1 MTRSE
6 VDEAI
11 VSRVLTELEALTR
24 RNFHRYRV
32 EPMRRRIRWRMASI
46 GESNVDDYV
55 ARLKED
61 AREASLLVSALL
73 IKTTSMFR
81 DRAAFDTLR
90 AELPRLVR
98 QRIAER
104 ATMVRAWV
112 PACSTG
118 QEAFS
123 IALALAEVAEEAG
136 IDWRV
141 VASDIDPTAIEAT
154 RQARIADQDVPAI
167 PDALRDRWLVRA
179 SDGWALAS
187 SISSRLTV
195 AEHDVIAS
203 PVPVPASALFA
214 SFDLVS
220 CRNLLIYLKAF
231 TQAEVCL
238 RLVKS
243 CAPGALLFLG
253 CAETIPQ
260 TLAGHVE
267 LVTRGQPVYRVWG
280 ASEMRLEP

>member
-1 MTRSE
+1 M
-6 VDEAI
+6 DEAT
-11 VSRVLTELEALTR
+11 VSRVLSELETMTR
-24 RNFHRYRV
+24 RDFHRYRV
-32 EPMRRRIRWRMASI
+32 EPMRRRISWRMASI
-46 GESNVDDYV
+46 GVTCVEAYV

-61 AREASLLVSALL
+61 PREASLLVSALL
-73 IKTTSMFR
+73 VKTTSMFR
-81 DRAAFDTLR
+81 DRAAFDALR
-90 AELPRLVR
+90 EELPRLVR
-98 QRIAER
+98 QRVTER

-123 IALALAEVAEEAG
+123 LALSLAEVARDAG

-141 VASDIDPTAIEAT
+141 IASDIDPIALETT
-154 RQARIADQDVPAI
+154 RQARITETDADAI
-167 PDALRDRWLVRA
+167 PETLRERWLVRA
-179 SDGWALAS
+179 SDGWELDAS
-187 SISSRLTV
+187 ITSRLTA

-203 PVPVPASALFA
+203 PVPVPAPALFA

-260 TLAGHVE
+260 TLSSHVE
-267 LVTRGQPVYRVWG
+267 LVTRGQPLYRVWG
-280 ASEMRLEP
+280 ADAARPVR

>member
-1 MTRSE
+1 
-6 VDEAI
+6 
-11 VSRVLTELEALTR
+11 
-24 RNFHRYRV
+24 
-32 EPMRRRIRWRMASI
+32 MRRRISWRMASI
-46 GESNVDDYV
+46 GESSVDDYV
-55 ARLKED
+55 ARLKAD

-73 IKTTSMFR
+73 VKTTSMFR
-81 DRAAFDTLR
+81 DRAAFDALR

-123 IALALAEVAEEAG
+123 IALALAEVAQDAG

-141 VASDIDPTAIEAT
+141 IASDIDPIAIEAT
-154 RQARIADQDVPAI
+154 GQARISEDDARAI
-167 PDALRDRWLVRA
+167 PDALRDRWLART
-179 SDGWALAS
+179 SDGWELDAS
-187 SISSRLTV
+187 ITSRLTV
-195 AEHDVIAS
+195 AEHDVVAS

-214 SFDLVS
+214 SFDIVS

-260 TLAGHVE
+260 TLSGHVE

-280 ASEMRLEP
+280 SSEMRPEP